1 VTVTFEGT
9 MEDIA
14 KAFEAAGVAVLIV
27 GSVIAFGRA
36 AVDLAQRRGDTYS
49 RLRSFLGRTILL
61 GLEILVAAD
70 LIRTVA
76 IDPSLENVGV
86 LGIIV
91 VIRTFLSFSLDVE
104 IEGRWPWSRARTEAT
119 STA

>member
-1 VTVTFEGT
+1 VTFEGT

-14 KAFEAAGVAVLIV
+14 KCFEAAGVTVLVV
-27 GSVIAFGRA
+27 GGLIAFAR
-36 AVDLAQRRGDTYS
+36 AVDLVRDRRVGVYS
-49 RLRSFLGRTILL
+49 NLRSFFGRTILL

-76 IDPSLENVGV
+76 IDPSLENVAV

-104 IEGRWPWSRARTEAT
+104 IEGRWPWSRARSRAVEAP
-119 STA
+119 S